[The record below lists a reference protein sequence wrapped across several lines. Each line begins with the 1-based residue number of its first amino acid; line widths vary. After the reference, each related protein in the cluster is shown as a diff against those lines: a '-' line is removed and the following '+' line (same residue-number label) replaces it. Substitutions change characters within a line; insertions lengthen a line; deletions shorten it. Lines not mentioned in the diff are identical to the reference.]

1 MMKVLAVED
10 EPEYRDMLQDVM
22 KSIGHS
28 VTVASN
34 GIEALKIVESEKID
48 VIMSDVVMPGM
59 NGLEFHQKLRAK
71 PEYANTPFIF
81 LTGADK
87 LSEVKAV
94 CEPDR
99 DLLLEKPFPID
110 RLIRLFAGGIK

>member
-1 MMKVLAVED
+1 MRVLAVED
-10 EPEYRDMLQDVM
+10 EPEYLEMLQDVM

-34 GIEALKIVESEKID
+34 GIEALKVIEREKID
-48 VIMSDVVMPGM
+48 VIMSDVVMPEM
-59 NGLEFHQKLRAK
+59 NGLEFHQKLRAI

-81 LTGADK
+81 LTGANK
-87 LSEVKAV
+87 LSDVKAA
-94 CEPDR
+94 CESNR
-99 DLLLEKPFPID
+99 DLLLQKPFPVD

>member
-1 MMKVLAVED
+1 MKVLAVED

-28 VTVASN
+28 ITVASN

-71 PEYANTPFIF
+71 SEYANTPFIF

-99 DLLLEKPFPID
+99 DLLLQKPFPID